1 MSVHVELD
9 DVSGEIREFRSPRL
23 IGTRIGS
30 GDGAFLEMM
39 HTDPEVMATIGGVR
53 DSEESEAWLA
63 ANIDHWVENGF
74 GYWTLRLRDGTPIGR
89 GGLRWIDECVGERL
103 VEVGYSLK
111 RSAWGQGYATEAV
124 DAFMAIAADRYG
136 FTELGAIVLLGNRR
150 SVRVLEKSGFSFE
163 RTVRHADG
171 TCRFLR
177 KSLTP
182 VV

>member
-9 DVSGEIREFRSPRL
+9 DVSGQVREFRSSRL
-23 IGTRIGS
+23 IGTRIAP

-39 HTDPEVMATIGGVR
+39 HADPEVMATIGGVR
-53 DSEESEAWLA
+53 TSEESEAWLK
-63 ANIDHWVENGF
+63 ANIDHWFENGF

-124 DAFMAIAADRYG
+124 DAFTSMAADQYG
-136 FTELGAIVLLGNRR
+136 LSELGAIVILGNRR
-150 SVRVLEKSGFSFE
+150 SVRVLEKSGFVFE
-163 RTVRHADG
+163 RTVKHRDG

-177 KSLTP
+177 RRLDTAG
-182 VV
+182 